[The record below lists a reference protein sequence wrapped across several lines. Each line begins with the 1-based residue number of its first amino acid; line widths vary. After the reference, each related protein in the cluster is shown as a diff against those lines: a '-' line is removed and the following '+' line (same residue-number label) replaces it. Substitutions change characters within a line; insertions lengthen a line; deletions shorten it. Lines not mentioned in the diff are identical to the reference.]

1 MRDLTSQLVRLGA
14 LLVTYPAA
22 LNLPHALVEWVTML
36 IVIREGDRR
45 CRLAASARALITLVY
60 LRKHDTLA

>member
-1 MRDLTSQLVRLGA
+1 
-14 LLVTYPAA
+14 
-22 LNLPHALVEWVTML
+22 ML